1 MSGNSLRSHPDLH
14 NDENVGINRWPTC
27 GAKKTTERQV
37 FTTVERHRRMPYL
50 KNLVGQVA
58 PQALP
63 DLRENSLY
71 DTLSFLYDQTGRS
84 RPEAGSYGLK
94 F

>member
-1 MSGNSLRSHPDLH
+1 
-14 NDENVGINRWPTC
+14 
-27 GAKKTTERQV
+27 
-37 FTTVERHRRMPYL
+37 MPYL

-71 DTLSFLYDQTGRS
+71 ETLSFYFDLTGRFLVGGWA
-84 RPEAGSYGLK
+84 ET
-94 F
+94 

>member
-1 MSGNSLRSHPDLH
+1 VL
-14 NDENVGINRWPTC
+14 T
-27 GAKKTTERQV
+27 A
-37 FTTVERHRRMPYL
+37 VERHRWMPYL

-71 DTLSFLYDQTGRS
+71 ETLSLFSDQTGRHS
-84 RPEAGSYGLK
+84 DQRQR
-94 F
+94 

>member
-1 MSGNSLRSHPDLH
+1 
-14 NDENVGINRWPTC
+14 
-27 GAKKTTERQV
+27 V

-71 DTLSFLYDQTGRS
+71 ETLRFFFDQTGRPPKAGKLF
-84 RPEAGSYGLK
+84 RPAAWLK
-94 F
+94 PEH

>member
-1 MSGNSLRSHPDLH
+1 M
-14 NDENVGINRWPTC
+14 
-27 GAKKTTERQV
+27 

-71 DTLSFLYDQTGRS
+71 ETLKRAYNNPMKANVKTTISLVTAFLPAIIYVIWGNNRKGKTYLVYFMGVV
-84 RPEAGSYGLK
+84 L
-94 F
+94 

>member
-1 MSGNSLRSHPDLH
+1 
-14 NDENVGINRWPTC
+14 
-27 GAKKTTERQV
+27 V

-63 DLRENSLY
+63 DLRKYPKTAGIPFPYE
-71 DTLSFLYDQTGRS
+71 TL
-84 RPEAGSYGLK
+84 
-94 F
+94 

>member
-1 MSGNSLRSHPDLH
+1 
-14 NDENVGINRWPTC
+14 
-27 GAKKTTERQV
+27 V

-71 DTLSFLYDQTGRS
+71 ETISFFFDQTDRFS
-84 RPEAGSYGLK
+84 AGGGAQMRVSSNR
-94 F
+94 FR

>member
-1 MSGNSLRSHPDLH
+1 
-14 NDENVGINRWPTC
+14 
-27 GAKKTTERQV
+27 V

-50 KNLVGQVA
+50 KNLLGQVA

-71 DTLSFLYDQTGRS
+71 ETLSFFFDQTGRFFAWRQGWHLTS
-84 RPEAGSYGLK
+84 DT
-94 F
+94 

>member
-1 MSGNSLRSHPDLH
+1 M
-14 NDENVGINRWPTC
+14 
-27 GAKKTTERQV
+27 

-58 PQALP
+58 LQALP

-71 DTLSFLYDQTGRS
+71 ETLSFFSDQTGRS
-84 RPEAGSYGLK
+84 RPAAALVRNADYGDFNPLARRLHLSINIQNLLSS
-94 F
+94 

>member
-14 NDENVGINRWPTC
+14 NDESETIGDQHWALINTGQP
-27 GAKKTTERQV
+27 V
-37 FTTVERHRRMPYL
+37 FITAVSHRRIPYL

-63 DLRENSLY
+63 DAYE
-71 DTLSFLYDQTGRS
+71 TTKFLFRFDW
-84 RPEAGSYGLK
+84 PFFWPAAPLV
-94 F
+94 